1 MDILEWS
8 LGLGGWISIAAFVC
22 IAQTGNLDAVRYI
35 LYVGIPIVTVSILYA
50 VFTIAWTLLLIV
62 LWAITLMFRRDI
74 LFTVFVVGFLAL
86 LSATIHNAHTL
97 LQGEEDMGND
107 MLAPIR
113 TVVKLAALVYDRMVP
128 GGFRMMFFLDKYRHL
143 IQRQVAPAASQETT
157 PVQDAT
163 TPVQDATTPVQ
174 DATTPVQ
181 DATTPVQ
188 DATQETTAAEVI
200 DPVEDVA
207 VVDPPLSQEHED

>member
-35 LYVGIPIVTVSILYA
+35 LYIGVPIVTVSVLYA
-50 VFTIAWTLLLIV
+50 VFTIAWALLLIV

-74 LFTVFVVGFLAL
+74 LFTVFIIGFLAL

-97 LQGEEDMGND
+97 LQGEEDPGND

-113 TVVKLAALVYDRMVP
+113 TVVKLAALLYDRMIP
-128 GGFRMMFFLDKYRHL
+128 GGVRMMFFLDRYRGL
-143 IQRQVAPAASQETT
+143 MQSQAANAAILAQDTT
-157 PVQDAT
+157 PAV
-163 TPVQDATTPVQ
+163 V
-174 DATTPVQ
+174 
-181 DATTPVQ
+181 
-188 DATQETTAAEVI
+188 ETTAEVIAPVEDITVI
-200 DPVEDVA
+200 DPPV
-207 VVDPPLSQEHED
+207 PPPNSQEHED

>member
-35 LYVGIPIVTVSILYA
+35 LYIGVPIVTVSILYA

-113 TVVKLAALVYDRMVP
+113 TVVKLAALVYDRMIP

-143 IQRQVAPAASQETT
+143 IQRQEPSAA
-157 PVQDAT
+157 VQDAT

-174 DATTPVQ
+174 D
-181 DATTPVQ
+181 D
-188 DATQETTAAEVI
+188 TQETTAAEVI

-207 VVDPPLSQEHED
+207 VIDPPLLQEHED

>member
-35 LYVGIPIVTVSILYA
+35 LYIGVPIVTVSILYA

-62 LWAITLMFRRDI
+62 LWAVTLMFRRDI

-113 TVVKLAALVYDRMVP
+113 TIVKLAALLYDRMIP
-128 GGFRMMFFLDKYRHL
+128 GGIRMAYFLDKYRAL
-143 IQRQVAPAASQETT
+143 VYRQEPATVSEETTVEETT
-157 PVQDAT
+157 PAIERDT
-163 TPVQDATTPVQ
+163 
-174 DATTPVQ
+174 
-181 DATTPVQ
+181 
-188 DATQETTAAEVI
+188 ETTETS
-200 DPVEDVA
+200 PTEDVA
-207 VVDPPLSQEHED
+207 VIDPPISQEHED

>member
-35 LYVGIPIVTVSILYA
+35 LYIGVPIVTVSILYA

-62 LWAITLMFRRDI
+62 LWAVTLMFRRDI

-113 TVVKLAALVYDRMVP
+113 TIIKLATLLYDRMIP
-128 GGFRMMFFLDKYRHL
+128 GGIRMAYFLDKYRAL
-143 IQRQVAPAASQETT
+143 LYRQEPVSDTAETVEETT
-157 PVQDAT
+157 PVIETSPT
-163 TPVQDATTPVQ
+163 THDTVTT
-174 DATTPVQ
+174 
-181 DATTPVQ
+181 
-188 DATQETTAAEVI
+188 
-200 DPVEDVA
+200 EDVIAEDA
-207 VVDPPLSQEHED
+207 VVEPPISQEHED

>member
-8 LGLGGWISIAAFVC
+8 LGLGGWISIASFIC

-35 LYVGIPIVTVSILYA
+35 LYIGIPIVTVSVLYA

-62 LWAITLMFRRDI
+62 LWAIALMFRRDI

-97 LQGEEDMGND
+97 LQGEEDLGND
-107 MLAPIR
+107 MLAPLR
-113 TVVKLAALVYDRMVP
+113 TVVKLATLLYDRMIP
-128 GGFRMMFFLDKYRHL
+128 GGVRMMFFLDKYRHL
-143 IQRQVAPAASQETT
+143 MQRQVLPTPDEEAIA

-174 DATTPVQ
+174 DATTQ
-181 DATTPVQ
+181 DAT
-188 DATQETTAAEVI
+188 AQETAEVI
-200 DPVEDVA
+200 APVEDVA
-207 VVDPPLSQEHED
+207 VLDPPPKSQDHED

>member
-35 LYVGIPIVTVSILYA
+35 LYIGVPIVTVSILYA

-62 LWAITLMFRRDI
+62 LWAVTLMFRRDI

-113 TVVKLAALVYDRMVP
+113 TIVKLAALLYDRMIP
-128 GGFRMMFFLDKYRHL
+128 GGIRMAYFLDKYRAL
-143 IQRQVAPAASQETT
+143 LYRQEPVSDTAETVEETT
-157 PVQDAT
+157 PAIETEDVVAEDA
-163 TPVQDATTPVQ
+163 
-174 DATTPVQ
+174 
-181 DATTPVQ
+181 
-188 DATQETTAAEVI
+188 AAE
-200 DPVEDVA
+200 DAAVE
-207 VVDPPLSQEHED
+207 PPISQEHED

>member
-35 LYVGIPIVTVSILYA
+35 LYIGVPIVTVSILYA

-62 LWAITLMFRRDI
+62 LWAVTLMFRRDI

-113 TVVKLAALVYDRMVP
+113 TIVKLAALLYDRMIP
-128 GGFRMMFFLDKYRHL
+128 GGIRMAYFLDKYRALLH
-143 IQRQVAPAASQETT
+143 RQEPADVSEETVVEETT
-157 PVQDAT
+157 PVIETSPTTHDTAT
-163 TPVQDATTPVQ
+163 TEDVVD
-174 DATTPVQ
+174 
-181 DATTPVQ
+181 
-188 DATQETTAAEVI
+188 
-200 DPVEDVA
+200 EDVA
-207 VVDPPLSQEHED
+207 VIDPPISQEHED